1 LRDAGNE
8 SIKLIEI
15 RDSNGRRRRR
25 RRGDPLA
32 LLVLIS
38 LLFCGTGIAQV
49 GPEDL
54 LFTMRIRFGSGW
66 KAARRHENWSTTTTT
81 TTTTSIA
88 TTRRMLPVTT

>member
-15 RDSNGRRRRR
+15 TDSKGRRRRR
-25 RRGDPLA
+25 RRGNPLA

-38 LLFCGTGIAQV
+38 LLFGGTGIAQV

-54 LFTMRIRFGSGW
+54 IFTMRIQFGSGW

-81 TTTTSIA
+81 TTTSIA
-88 TTRRMLPVTT
+88 TMRRMLPVTT